1 MTSRHTDGK
10 KAEERLQ
17 RAADRL
23 RRAQEEKLH
32 AMLEYLAA
40 RDALRTLR
48 LDTAEETLAARETTP
63 WS

>member
-1 MTSRHTDGK
+1 MDGK
-10 KAEERLQ
+10 KAAAERLQ

-23 RRAQEEKLH
+23 RRAQDEKMC

-48 LDTAEETLAARETTP
+48 LDTAGTAEEALTPRETTP
-63 WS
+63 WN